1 MSQIAVLRTGGW
13 STERTWADTCG
24 RLQNS
29 EVCWWKRRREWTWHS
44 WAKSQLLLVLH
55 VPGWTGKALALTP
68 SLPPSPLSLE
78 SLHSD
83 IPFRNTMTFP
93 SNFWDMHSGCSNQH
107 KSIRTVHQWHV
118 VLTSCIKV
126 GKLSSCSHCIISWFQ
141 AISIPWSSCWCW
153 IPGTCHMRIM
163 CDNNRTTQ
171 IAVVTC

>member
-68 SLPPSPLSLE
+68 SLPPLSPLS
-78 SLHSD
+78 
-83 IPFRNTMTFP
+83 PFTLIFHFVIRWRFLQIFETCIQVVPTSTNP
-93 SNFWDMHSGCSNQH
+93 SE
-107 KSIRTVHQWHV
+107 
-118 VLTSCIKV
+118 LCINGMSFSRRASKWANSA
-126 GKLSSCSHCIISWFQ
+126 L
-141 AISIPWSSCWCW
+141 
-153 IPGTCHMRIM
+153 
-163 CDNNRTTQ
+163 
-171 IAVVTC
+171 VVTVSSHDFKPFQSHGPLAGVEFQVLVIWELCVITTEPLKLL